1 MQDLFFE
8 FGNLSDVL
16 FWVRFE
22 LALTVTATQ
31 TYNLFLVGNGLI
43 GINITT
49 GKGAF
54 LVDGRGDNFSCSFV
68 TGCNRNDLSSRFVLP
83 SCVDVDAREA
93 LFELVCF
100 FLSDLG
106 LPEIKFL

>member
-1 MQDLFFE
+1 MGCLKGLFFKEEDEYLEKRSLQDLFFE

-54 LVDGRGDNFSCSFV
+54 LAMGAATTSAAAWLPDATGTTLAAGSFSHP
-68 TGCNRNDLSSRFVLP
+68 VLM
-83 SCVDVDAREA
+83 
-93 LFELVCF
+93 
-100 FLSDLG
+100 
-106 LPEIKFL
+106 